1 MVKKSINRIYLGG
14 KMNYTQVIIAYDIAD
29 NKKRI
34 KFYET
39 LKDFG
44 LLPIQ
49 KSVFWGYILPS
60 ERKSIISI
68 YKEFCDIKSDNVI
81 MVNAA
86 LEQNIQ
92 DCFGYTKEF
101 FRKPNDYD
109 II

>member
-101 FRKPNDYD
+101 FRKPDDYD

>member
-1 MVKKSINRIYLGG
+1 
-14 KMNYTQVIIAYDIAD
+14 MNYTQVIIAYDIAD

-92 DCFGYTKEF
+92 DCFGYSKEF
-101 FRKPNDYD
+101 FRKPDDYD

>member
-1 MVKKSINRIYLGG
+1 MKKSINRIYLGG

-92 DCFGYTKEF
+92 DCFGYIKEF
-101 FRKPNDYD
+101 FRKPDDFD

>member
-1 MVKKSINRIYLGG
+1 MTI
-14 KMNYTQVIIAYDIAD
+14 
-29 NKKRI
+29 
-34 KFYET
+34 
-39 LKDFG
+39 LK
-44 LLPIQ
+44 
-49 KSVFWGYILPS
+49 YILYFFLPFFLYIVKS
-60 ERKSIISI
+60 ACKSIISI

-101 FRKPNDYD
+101 FRKPDDFD

>member
-101 FRKPNDYD
+101 FRKPDDFD

>member
-1 MVKKSINRIYLGG
+1 MLIYVVKKSINRIYLGG

-60 ERKSIISI
+60 ERKSIISV
-68 YKEFCDIKSDNVI
+68 YN
-81 MVNAA
+81 
-86 LEQNIQ
+86 L
-92 DCFGYTKEF
+92 
-101 FRKPNDYD
+101 
-109 II
+109 

>member
-14 KMNYTQVIIAYDIAD
+14 KINYTQVIIAYDIAD

-101 FRKPNDYD
+101 FRKPDDFD

>member
-1 MVKKSINRIYLGG
+1 
-14 KMNYTQVIIAYDIAD
+14 MNYTQVIIAYDIAD

-86 LEQNIQ
+86 LEQNIK

-101 FRKPNDYD
+101 FRKPDDFD

>member
-1 MVKKSINRIYLGG
+1 
-14 KMNYTQVIIAYDIAD
+14 MNYTQVIIAYDIAD
-29 NKKRI
+29 NKKRN
-34 KFYET
+34 KFYDK

-60 ERKSIISI
+60 ERKSIISM
-68 YKEFCDIKSDNVI
+68 YKEYCDMASDKVI

-92 DCFGYTKEF
+92 DCFGYSKEF
-101 FRKPNDYD
+101 FRKPDDYD
-109 II
+109 IL

>member
-60 ERKSIISI
+60 ERKSIISV

-101 FRKPNDYD
+101 FRKPDDFD

>member
-1 MVKKSINRIYLGG
+1 VVKKSINRIYLGG

-101 FRKPNDYD
+101 FRKPDDFD